1 MTNNQLL
8 QTANTQDYNDMRAM
22 ISELEQKLIAVDPV
36 RQMRFY
42 EALQN
47 RLYEM
52 LNLDSNEDNI
62 LLYPNN
68 TDFKPFN
75 YN

>member
-1 MTNNQLL
+1 MTNEQLL

-22 ISELEQKLIAVDPV
+22 ISELEQKLVAVDPV

-62 LLYPNN
+62 LLYPHN

>member
-1 MTNNQLL
+1 MTNKQLL

-22 ISELEQKLIAVDPV
+22 ITELEQKLISVDPV
-36 RQMRFY
+36 RQMTFY
-42 EALQN
+42 QALQN

-52 LNLDSNEDNI
+52 LNLDSDEDNMI
-62 LLYPNN
+62 LYPH
-68 TDFKPFN
+68 TVQPIN

>member
-1 MTNNQLL
+1 MTNKELL

-22 ISELEQKLIAVDPV
+22 ITELEQKLMGVDPV
-36 RQMRFY
+36 RQMNFY
-42 EALQN
+42 QPLQN

-52 LNLDSNEDNI
+52 LNLDSNEDSMI
-62 LLYPNN
+62 LYQHIVQPNN
-68 TDFKPFN
+68 